1 MKDLMEMLTKLNDAV
16 SSFDCNPCM
25 CSDCALWYNNCICIP
40 GLIEDA
46 YRDAM
51 DQATIEML
59 LKKYNVL
66 LKSKEAKNE

>member
-1 MKDLMEMLTKLNDAV
+1 MKDNLEILTAV
-16 SSFDCNPCM
+16 NNALGYLDCDDCM
-25 CSDCALWYNNCICIP
+25 CSDCALYYKDTCIA

-66 LKSKEAKNE
+66 LKSKEVKNE